1 MMKHLRKFPQ
11 IRLHIDIN
19 IQLRS
24 LNAADEDMRNFIP
37 LKVNQ
42 IKQINIIMYFL
53 TARTNIE
60 THRHYL
66 N

>member
-11 IRLHIDIN
+11 IRSHIDIN
-19 IQLRS
+19 IQLRFLS
-24 LNAADEDMRNFIP
+24 AADEDMRNFIP

-53 TARTNIE
+53 TKPT
-60 THRHYL
+60 
-66 N
+66 